1 LDNLANS
8 INLDCIPVADPNEIN
23 ILRVEYDNF
32 ITLQARVDTVKNYI
46 EKESY
51 PSVDVI
57 KIMLGIDKTS

>member
-1 LDNLANS
+1 MDNLANS

-57 KIMLGIDKTS
+57 KIILGIDKTS

>member
-1 LDNLANS
+1 MDS
-8 INLDCIPVADPNEIN
+8 INLDCIPVADQDEIS

-57 KIMLGIDKTS
+57 KIILGIDKTS

>member
-1 LDNLANS
+1 MDNLANS